1 MGTEIERKFLVQGEA
16 WRSLAEGVLYRQGY
30 LSREV
35 NRTVRVRVAGDRGY
49 LTIKGASNGISRAEY
64 EYAIPLLDAAE
75 LLDTLCQRPLIEK
88 KRYRIPWG
96 NVIWEV
102 DEFFGENQGLILAE
116 VELSHADQALELPD
130 WIGAE
135 VSHDPRYFNANLVK
149 YPFQR
154 WQDRQ
159 ELAQ

>member
-16 WRSLAEGVLYRQGY
+16 WRFLAEGVLYRQGY

-49 LTIKGASNGISRAEY
+49 LTIKGASDGISRAEY
-64 EYAIPLLDAAE
+64 EYAIPLLDATE

-88 KRYRIPWG
+88 KRYRIPLG

-116 VELSHADQALELPD
+116 VELSHVDQALELPD

-149 YPFQR
+149 HPFQR
-154 WQDRQ
+154 WQEMVQ
-159 ELAQ
+159 